1 MTDTKLKFNTGRG
14 YSPEG
19 QIITAVLV
27 STAPCPLFGTPL
39 HAVDFHDIT
48 RGIRGRVMVCD
59 FTEASVLAAYDRGG
73 YGPAHDYD
81 DPAHDADMAEL
92 RREQLAADVGDDADG
107 YFEEEDFVEE
117 NEWPVNRSYDRV

>member
-14 YSPEG
+14 YSSEG

-48 RGIRGRVMVCD
+48 RGIRGRVTVCD

-73 YGPAHDYD
+73 YDPAHDYD

-92 RREQLAADVGDDADG
+92 RREQLAADVGDDVGQD
-107 YFEEEDFVEE
+107 EEDCDDV
-117 NEWPVNRSYDRV
+117 

>member
-39 HAVDFHDIT
+39 HTVDFHDVT
-48 RGIRGRVMVCD
+48 RGIRGRVTVCD
-59 FTEASVLAAYDRGG
+59 FTEASVLAAYDRVDT
-73 YGPAHDYD
+73 A
-81 DPAHDADMAEL
+81 L
-92 RREQLAADVGDDADG
+92 RTTTMTPRTTPTWPSCAA
-107 YFEEEDFVEE
+107 
-117 NEWPVNRSYDRV
+117 NNWPLTLVTT